1 MIIDHIENMGTYDG
15 VHKDLPKVLE
25 TLANWDI
32 PAMESGRYPVEGSD
46 AYIMVQRYT
55 SRDLAVSKWESHRK
69 YIDVQYVVQ
78 GEERMGYQH
87 ISNLKVSQQYD
98 DASDAALYT
107 GQGVLI
113 PAPQGTV
120 ALFFP
125 QDGHMPGVAVD
136 EGVPM
141 LKIVA
146 KLPV

>member
-1 MIIDHIENMGTYDG
+1 MIIDHINNMGTYAG
-15 VHKDLPKVLE
+15 VHPDLSKVLA
-25 TLANWDI
+25 TLAGWDI
-32 PAMESGRYPVEGSD
+32 PTMESGRYPVEGSN
-46 AYIMVQRYT
+46 AYILVQRYT

-69 YIDVQYVVQ
+69 FIDVQFVVQ

-87 ISNLKVSQQYD
+87 ISNLEVSQQYD
-98 DASDAALYT
+98 DTSDAALYI

-136 EGVPM
+136 QGMPM
-141 LKIVA
+141 LKVVA